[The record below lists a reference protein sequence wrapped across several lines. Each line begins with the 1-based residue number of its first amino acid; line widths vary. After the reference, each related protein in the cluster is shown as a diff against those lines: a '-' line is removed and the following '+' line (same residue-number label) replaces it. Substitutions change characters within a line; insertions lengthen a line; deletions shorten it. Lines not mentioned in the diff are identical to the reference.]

1 MPAMDETPGIPPSP
15 DFNPSRAK
23 AAQDLAVPAIL
34 MMVLGGLWVLYSLY
48 GLVSSLGGAGAEAQ
62 MAAIEGMLERYPPQL
77 REQMNGLV
85 AMMSSTSFRLF
96 AQLPGIALNAV
107 VIAGGWQMKN
117 LRTYGLAMTAAI
129 ICCIPCCGPCCGL
142 SLIPGIW
149 SLIVLNRPEVKAAF
163 T

>member
-23 AAQDLAVPAIL
+23 AAQDLSVPAIL
-34 MMVLGGLWVLYSLY
+34 MMVMGGLWLLYSLY
-48 GLVSSLGGAGAEAQ
+48 GLVSSLGGGTEDQ
-62 MAAIEGMLERYPPQL
+62 LAAIEGMLEQYPPEL
-77 REQMNGLV
+77 REKMNGFI

-96 AQLPGIALNAV
+96 SQLPGIAFNAV
-107 VIAGGWQMKN
+107 VILGGWKMKN
-117 LRTYGLAMTAAI
+117 LQTYGLAMTAAI

-149 SLIVLNRPEVKAAF
+149 SLILLNRPDVKAAF
-163 T
+163 S